1 MSRTLAAERRY
12 RMNMNFSQLAR
23 LQEMKKRV
31 DTFRRDHPKFPLFL
45 DAVNRDAVKEGTI
58 IEISVTSPE
67 GKHYETNL
75 KLNRDDLELLQ
86 ALGQLNGR

>member
-1 MSRTLAAERRY
+1 
-12 RMNMNFSQLAR
+12 MNMNFSQLAK

-31 DTFRRDHPKFPLFL
+31 DTFRRNHPKFPLFL
-45 DAVNRDAVKEGTI
+45 DAVNRDAMKEGTI
-58 IEISVTSPE
+58 IEISVISPE

-75 KLNRDDLELLQ
+75 KLNRDDLDLLQ